1 MLINSTQGKND
12 DPTEEG
18 QVSYDDVS
26 VFVIPLYSQG
36 QGSNRH

>member
-1 MLINSTQGKND
+1 MLIHTTQGKND

-18 QVSYDDVS
+18 QVSYDDIS

-36 QGSNRH
+36 QGSNGH